1 MASTTRDIFFWGT
14 AAAVFVLLSF
24 WGIDLGIYESGT
36 ASAGISPRAYPR
48 AALLLL
54 CAATLQLTWESIRRH
69 KQERARPDGR
79 VAEAGAGA
87 EYSGRKLALTCA
99 VLIGYYIGLHWLGI
113 VPASTIIFLLLCL
126 LGGERRMGLML
137 CIGAALATALYYF
150 FLHVASIPMPTGPF
164 GGVI

>member
-14 AAAVFVLLSF
+14 AAAVFALLAF
-24 WGIDLGIYESGT
+24 WGIELGIYESGT
-36 ASAGISPRAYPR
+36 ASAGISPRTYPR

-69 KQERARPDGR
+69 KQERARLDGR
-79 VAEAGAGA
+79 VADAGIT
-87 EYSGRKLALTCA
+87 YSGRKLALTCA
-99 VLIGYYIGLHWLGI
+99 VLLGYYIGLHWLGI
-113 VPASTIIFLLLCL
+113 APASTIIFLLLCL

-137 CIGAALATALYYF
+137 CIGATLATALYDF